1 MKKAYI
7 QPDIEMLKLS
17 VVADDF
23 LTTSYDPEDGEE
35 DKTGMGNSQGEII
48 PGKVPSL
55 H

>member
-7 QPDIEMLKLS
+7 QPDIEVLKLS
-17 VVADDF
+17 VVASDF
-23 LTTSYDPEDGEE
+23 LTTSTEPEEDE

-48 PGKVPSL
+48 PGRVPSL

>member
-7 QPDIEMLKLS
+7 QPDIETIKLS
-17 VVADDF
+17 LVAEDF
-23 LTTSYDPEDGEE
+23 LTTSYDPEEEE